1 MENRPLINSEKII
14 QFEKKSENSRKYMII
29 QYSMIVT
36 ILLLQIFITTYL
48 ILLGKFAQELD
59 LFNFNKTDTDD
70 YINKFK
76 IIINEVCHTFV
87 NCTY

>member
-1 MENRPLINSEKII
+1 MENRALINSEKII
-14 QFEKKSENSRKYMII
+14 QFEKKNETSRMCFII
-29 QYSMIVT
+29 QYSILVT
-36 ILLLQIFITTYL
+36 ILVLQIFITTYL